1 MYRLDNGKASRW
13 SLSFYSR
20 EDSGQIRLLKSV
32 TSTASGPRCTCTSTT
47 VVGSHLGVR
56 IWNFGPKKPSN
67 GVFLTFC
74 GGENVLQA
82 NRSLKMK
89 ANLVQLLDFSA
100 KSFFHDARR

>member
-67 GVFLTFC
+67 VRISTKNILTFD
-74 GGENVLQA
+74 GSS
-82 NRSLKMK
+82 SLS
-89 ANLVQLLDFSA
+89 VEPGTG
-100 KSFFHDARR
+100 